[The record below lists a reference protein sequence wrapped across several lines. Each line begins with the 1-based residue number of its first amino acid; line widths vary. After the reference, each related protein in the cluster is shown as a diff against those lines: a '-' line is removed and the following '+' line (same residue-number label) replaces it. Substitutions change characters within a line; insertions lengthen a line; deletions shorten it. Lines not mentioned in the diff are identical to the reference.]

1 MKLTTTIVA
10 GLALP
15 EGKSDVIFW
24 DDAIPGF
31 GIRVRSSGRRLWVFQ
46 FRIGNQQRRMTLGV
60 TTAVTAADA
69 RKAAEKLYAQTQ
81 LGQDPAATKIEHQ
94 ARSAETFGAAVEL
107 YLGRQKSR
115 LRSRSYEAVERHL
128 IRTASSLHRLP
139 LAKVDRRAIAAL
151 LARVAT
157 AASDATANRTRSSLS
172 GLFAFAIQ
180 EGLLGDEGNPVT
192 GTETREERSRDR
204 LLTDDEVAAIWAAL
218 GEGDYAD
225 IVRLIVLTGARRA
238 EIGSLKWDEV
248 DLERGLVSLP
258 AGRVKN
264 GHSHSIAL
272 STPAVA
278 ILKARLRDRETVF
291 GTGKNGFNSWGDGR
305 IKLDR
310 SLREAGVQMPPFVL
324 HDLRRYLSTTMHER
338 LSVQPHIVEACL
350 GHVGHKSGVA
360 GIYNRSTYLA
370 EKARAM
376 AIWADHIGAVTG
388 DSERRVVPI
397 HA

>member
-1 MKLTTTIVA
+1 M
-10 GLALP
+10 
-15 EGKSDVIFW
+15 
-24 DDAIPGF
+24 
-31 GIRVRSSGRRLWVFQ
+31 
-46 FRIGNQQRRMTLGV
+46 
-60 TTAVTAADA
+60 
-69 RKAAEKLYAQTQ
+69 
-81 LGQDPAATKIEHQ
+81 
-94 ARSAETFGAAVEL
+94 
-107 YLGRQKSR
+107 
-115 LRSRSYEAVERHL
+115 